1 MGLRAVADFRSAAFA
16 CCCGSRVSR
25 RSLLRSRS
33 TLTTAFPGRLSR
45 CCSLRRTC
53 RCSPHFAGPRLG
65 AAIYNLVHTYALALV
80 LVLAGFSGALPW
92 LMLDEPTIGQ
102 DRSTS
107 AALAAIIAHLCDN
120 GHGVIVVTHD
130 DSFAAKIVHRELRI
144 EEMMIRSS

>member
-80 LVLAGFSGALPW
+80 LVLAGFFGALPA
-92 LMLDEPTIGQ
+92 LTAAGLILVAHIGI
-102 DRSTS
+102 DR
-107 AALAAIIAHLCDN
+107 ALGYGLKYATGFGDTHL
-120 GHGVIVVTHD
+120 G
-130 DSFAAKIVHRELRI
+130 RI
-144 EEMMIRSS
+144 GRR